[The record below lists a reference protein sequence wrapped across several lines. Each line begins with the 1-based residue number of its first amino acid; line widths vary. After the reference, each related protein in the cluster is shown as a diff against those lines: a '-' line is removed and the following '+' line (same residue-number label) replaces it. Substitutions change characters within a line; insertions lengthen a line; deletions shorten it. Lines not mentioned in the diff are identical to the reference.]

1 VNLETV
7 AYSGG
12 HRALFNFPRTLV
24 TSSGTTALAATTG
37 WGRNGYGGTAPCRRT
52 AVPLRFV
59 SGERCTRAQLD
70 LGITPNPAWQLC
82 ALPTADATRNTCT
95 GDSGSPVVATNTVW
109 GLVTW
114 GPSCRIDDVG
124 VYARGPALTTWVARV
139 LRGTA

>member
-37 WGRNGYGGTAPCRRT
+37 WGRNGYGGTA
-52 AVPLRFV
+52 
-59 SGERCTRAQLD
+59 ERCTRAQLD

-82 ALPTADATRNTCT
+82 ALPTADATRYTCT